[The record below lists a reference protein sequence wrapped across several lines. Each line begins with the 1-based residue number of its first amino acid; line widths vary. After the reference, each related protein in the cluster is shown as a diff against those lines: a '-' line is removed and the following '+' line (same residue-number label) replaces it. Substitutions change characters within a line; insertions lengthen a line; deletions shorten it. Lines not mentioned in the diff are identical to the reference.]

1 MTVSK
6 EITLRNFKFWG
17 GAKAVAD
24 RLTAR
29 ELDELEKYFE
39 SLEEDFGRVYSET
52 EINDLMWFETDE
64 ILFWLDI
71 DEEEFW
77 RREVVR
83 EA

>member
-1 MTVSK
+1 MTVSR
-6 EITLRNFKFWG
+6 EIALKDFEFWG

-24 RLTAR
+24 RLTAQEFDR
-29 ELDELEKYFE
+29 LEEYFE